1 MLKKEILHPS
11 SSKENKQP
19 HMKKLFALCV
29 MVGFIVIPCIKS
41 DASVSSDV
49 KKEYEKELEERVFEE
64 LQTGQI
70 TSEEDV
76 IRVALQQYQERKK
89 RSTRISGQEADIDES
104 LSITQV
110 LDHKEDENGDIS
122 ENIMSTNLMV
132 LDEDN
137 NIMNARVMD
146 AFNTDKYAEFG
157 SYSIYATMT
166 VSVSRDIGPE
176 YNKVR
181 FNCFDTTL
189 YYGTAQKATSL
200 VQFAWHSDDP
210 YFTYDDI
217 MKRIVEPQ
225 ANVKY
230 RYTPLNLNFISYGSL
245 GQGRVCESVINV
257 GSHLLGL
264 RYSFTNSGQNDG
276 YGTWEIMKQ

>member
-1 MLKKEILHPS
+1 MLKKENLHLNLGS
-11 SSKENKQP
+11 ENKKP

-29 MVGFIVIPCIKS
+29 MMGFIVIPCIKS
-41 DASVSSDV
+41 DASVLSDV
-49 KKEYEKELEERVFEE
+49 KKDAGRELEERVFEE
-64 LQTGQI
+64 IQTGQI

-76 IRVALQQYQERKK
+76 IKVALQQYQERKK
-89 RSTRISGQEADIDES
+89 RAARMSGQQEDIDDS

-110 LDHKEDENGDIS
+110 LDHTEDENGDIS
-122 ENIMSTNLMV
+122 ENVMSTNLIV
-132 LDEDN
+132 LDKDN
-137 NIMNARVMD
+137 NVMNARVMD
-146 AFNTDKYAEFG
+146 TFDTDKYAEFG

-166 VSVSRDIGPE
+166 VYVSRDIGPE
-176 YNKVR
+176 FNKVR

-200 VQFAWHSDDP
+200 VQFAWHSEGP
-210 YFTYDDI
+210 GFTYDDI

-245 GQGRVCESVINV
+245 EQGRVCESVINV

-264 RYSFTNSGQNDG
+264 RYSFTNSRQNDG